1 MWYFQCLQKTI
12 QVEIDNGLYRQNV
25 FGKDT
30 LFFKPFTPT
39 KIRKLIK
46 CLDTNKIARIDTIS
60 SKLTKIAAG
69 FLTLL
74 IF

>member
-12 QVEIDNGLYRQNV
+12 QVEIDNELYRQNV

-30 LFFKPFTPT
+30 FFFKPFTPT

-60 SKLTKIAAG
+60 SKLTKIATG